1 MKKSFLVLA
10 QANSFQ
16 SLVSQKIFK
25 AGLTLSAVVCL
36 LFCVSCKKDPPARDQ
51 FIATYSV
58 VEACPSGNSNYTV
71 SISTSTKSEEAVLI
85 NNFADLGTSAT
96 VDATVSGTSIT
107 IPSQTLNITA
117 TSGQRVAV
125 SLSGTGTIS
134 GTTLSVSYSYSIGT
148 TGETCTM
155 NCTKK

>member
-1 MKKSFLVLA
+1 MKKSFLFLA
-10 QANSFQ
+10 NANFFQ
-16 SLVSQKIFK
+16 PLMAQNRLKTY
-25 AGLTLSAVVCL
+25 LTLSSIVCL
-36 LFCVSCKKDPPARDQ
+36 MFCVSCKKDPPARDQ

-71 SISTSTKSEEAVLI
+71 SISASTKSEEAVLI

-96 VDATVSGTSIT
+96 ADATVSGSSIT
-107 IPSQTLNITA
+107 IPSQTLNVTFN
-117 TSGQRVAV
+117 GQRVAV

-134 GTTLSVSYSYSIGT
+134 GTTLSISYSYSIGT